1 MKAIIL
7 SLAVLLIANSANLYC
22 SADAEEVETVKET
35 FSVPASTGHAF
46 LETFQDDP
54 FSRWTESSDS
64 SYDGQKW
71 AHEARKETS
80 DFYAT
85 DMVSI
90 DANLLSYPYFSFV
103 RLSSSTSLGERVD
116 THTHTHMGHSI
127 VLNLMVT
134 LFMVYK

>member
-22 SADAEEVETVKET
+22 RADAEEGETVKET
-35 FSVPASTGHAF
+35 FSVPKSTGHAF

-80 DFYAT
+80 DFYAA

-90 DANLLSYPYFSFV
+90 DANMLSYRHFSFV
-103 RLSSSTSLGERVD
+103 RHFSPTQPGERVEFD
-116 THTHTHMGHSI
+116 IHTHTHTWGI
-127 VLNLMVT
+127 AFFIN
-134 LFMVYK
+134 

>member
-22 SADAEEVETVKET
+22 RADAEEVETVKET

-80 DFYAT
+80 DLGVDRKKGVRCDY
-85 DMVSI
+85 I
-90 DANLLSYPYFSFV
+90 DPKTAFKTNNSEIYNQYYDYFS
-103 RLSSSTSLGERVD
+103 
-116 THTHTHMGHSI
+116 
-127 VLNLMVT
+127 T
-134 LFMVYK
+134 LKQYKLYEKYF